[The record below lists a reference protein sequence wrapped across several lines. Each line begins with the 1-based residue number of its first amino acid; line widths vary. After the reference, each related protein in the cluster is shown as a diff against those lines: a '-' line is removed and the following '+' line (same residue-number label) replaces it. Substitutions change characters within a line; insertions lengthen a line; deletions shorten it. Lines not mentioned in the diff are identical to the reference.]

1 MAQYNV
7 AEPFLA
13 SVRAHPDKT
22 AVVFDGREITYRAM
36 NDRINQMAGVLT
48 CDLGVRPGDRVAYLL
63 PNCPELLELYYA
75 VQKIGAVVVPLNYK
89 LIPREVAYLVNAS
102 GAEVLVFASQF
113 AASVAEAAQSFTSD
127 VALASAGGDVP
138 GALDLERA
146 CAGSGTAEPPLF
158 RDADALSRIQ
168 YTGGSTGL
176 PKGAARTHGADL
188 VELDAIMDSNGIGDD
203 PDNVVLIQCPLE
215 HHGGHSWFTI
225 AFAAGATL
233 VICEAFNAEQILH
246 FIEFY
251 RVTYMILLP
260 PTT

>member
-113 AASVAEAAQSFTSD
+113 AASVAERSEERR
-127 VALASAGGDVP
+127 GGED
-138 GALDLERA
+138 
-146 CAGSGTAEPPLF
+146 C
-158 RDADALSRIQ
+158 
-168 YTGGSTGL
+168 
-176 PKGAARTHGADL
+176 
-188 VELDAIMDSNGIGDD
+188 
-203 PDNVVLIQCPLE
+203 
-215 HHGGHSWFTI
+215 
-225 AFAAGATL
+225 
-233 VICEAFNAEQILH
+233 
-246 FIEFY
+246 
-251 RVTYMILLP
+251 
-260 PTT
+260 

>member
-89 LIPREVAYLVNAS
+89 LIPREVAYLAVSYTHLRSPSGRRLPAS
-102 GAEVLVFASQF
+102 SIRK
-113 AASVAEAAQSFTSD
+113 SV
-127 VALASAGGDVP
+127 
-138 GALDLERA
+138 
-146 CAGSGTAEPPLF
+146 PL
-158 RDADALSRIQ
+158 R
-168 YTGGSTGL
+168 
-176 PKGAARTHGADL
+176 
-188 VELDAIMDSNGIGDD
+188 
-203 PDNVVLIQCPLE
+203 
-215 HHGGHSWFTI
+215 
-225 AFAAGATL
+225 AGARG
-233 VICEAFNAEQILH
+233 IHKSKSKGGGEDNGA
-246 FIEFY
+246 
-251 RVTYMILLP
+251 
-260 PTT
+260 PTA

>member
-89 LIPREVAYLVNAS
+89 LIPREVAYLTNAS
-102 GAEVLVFASQF
+102 GARVLVFAHQF

-127 VALASAGGDVP
+127 VALASAGG
-138 GALDLERA
+138 
-146 CAGSGTAEPPLF
+146 GSA
-158 RDADALSRIQ
+158 
-168 YTGGSTGL
+168 
-176 PKGAARTHGADL
+176 
-188 VELDAIMDSNGIGDD
+188 
-203 PDNVVLIQCPLE
+203 
-215 HHGGHSWFTI
+215 
-225 AFAAGATL
+225 
-233 VICEAFNAEQILH
+233 
-246 FIEFY
+246 
-251 RVTYMILLP
+251 
-260 PTT
+260 